1 MDRAKEIVILSGKGG
16 TGKTTLAASLSKLI
30 PDKVIVDADV
40 DASDLFI
47 LLKPDLLSQDKFKG
61 GSVASIDTKK
71 CIQCGE
77 CEKKCRFSAISRNK
91 EGNFVVDSY
100 KCEGCEFCTYI
111 CPVNAIKMNPQI
123 VGNWYVS
130 ETSFGTMV
138 HARLI
143 PGAENSGNL
152 VALVKREAQLI
163 AKKKGLKSII
173 VDGPPGIGCPVISS
187 LSGAALA
194 LIVTE
199 PTLSG
204 IHDLD
209 RILSTCKQ
217 FNVNAKIIINKADI
231 NQSNTEKIQQ
241 FANENGLEIMGKI
254 PFDRCVVKNLSKNL
268 TPIDSNNCEAVKK
281 EIKKISND
289 VLRYLSE

>member
-1 MDRAKEIVILSGKGG
+1 VDRAKEIVILSGKGG

-47 LLKPDLLSQDKFKG
+47 LLKPDLLRQDKFKG
-61 GSVASIDTKK
+61 GSIASIDTKK

-77 CEKKCRFSAISRNK
+77 CEKKCRFNAISRNK
-91 EGNFVVDSY
+91 EGSFVVDSY
-100 KCEGCEFCTYI
+100 KCEGCEFCTYV
-111 CPVNAIKMNPQI
+111 CPVNTIKMNPQI

-130 ETSFGTMV
+130 ETPFGTMV

-209 RILSTCKQ
+209 RILATCKQ
-217 FNVNAKIIINKADI
+217 FNVNTKIIINKADI

-241 FANENGLEIMGKI
+241 FANKNGLEIMGKI

-268 TPIDSNNCEAVKK
+268 TPIDSDNCGAVKK

-289 VLRYLSE
+289 VLKYLSE

>member
-1 MDRAKEIVILSGKGG
+1 MGRAKEIVILSGKGG

-47 LLKPDLLSQDKFKG
+47 LLKPDLLRQDKFKG
-61 GSVASIDTKK
+61 GSIASINTKK

-100 KCEGCEFCTYI
+100 KCEGCEFCTYV

-130 ETSFGTMV
+130 ETPFGTMV

-173 VDGPPGIGCPVISS
+173 VDGPPGIGCPVIASV
-187 LSGAALA
+187 SGSDSA
-194 LIVTE
+194 IIITE
-199 PTLSG
+199 PSPSAFNDFKRAMT
-204 IHDLD
+204 IVKHF
-209 RILSTCKQ
+209 RIP
-217 FNVNAKIIINKADI
+217 FGVIINKWDLNKDFTKEMEKYFQENNI
-231 NQSNTEKIQQ
+231 QILEKI
-241 FANENGLEIMGKI
+241 
-254 PFDRCVVKNLSKNL
+254 PYDRKFVDALVNL
-268 TPIDSNNCEAVKK
+268 TPIVVYDKK
-281 EIKKISND
+281 YEKLFEGIIKKIK
-289 VLRYLSE
+289 